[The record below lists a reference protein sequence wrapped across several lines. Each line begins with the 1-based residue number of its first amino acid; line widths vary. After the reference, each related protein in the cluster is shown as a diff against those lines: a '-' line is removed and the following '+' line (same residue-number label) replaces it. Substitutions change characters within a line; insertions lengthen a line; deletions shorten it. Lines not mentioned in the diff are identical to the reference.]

1 LLCGA
6 GEILTAAYSR
16 QNVIGMSVVGPDY
29 EKLKRFNLEEL
40 RQPISSAAS
49 GAMEDTNKVTEG
61 QKDE

>member
-1 LLCGA
+1 
-6 GEILTAAYSR
+6 
-16 QNVIGMSVVGPDY
+16 MSVVGPDY

-40 RQPISSAAS
+40 RQPISSTAS